1 MVKKNITIVTGTG
14 GPLGTGHLQ
23 RMLNLVSYLEEKNEF
38 EVSLLIKSGTFPLP
52 EKFSRIKIDR
62 FPAKADL
69 IIRDMR
75 DSEINEILALN
86 KIAPVLAVDD
96 AGEGRSRA
104 AFSIDLLPPPERH
117 SSGSQFNIERFIYG
131 YNFSLG
137 IESLGNEYL
146 DARDIDITI
155 YAGFNPSD
163 ELLSSIS
170 RSIPG
175 GRRAIIL
182 SAGKP
187 VVLTGDPLPDDISY
201 AEILTSSRIVM
212 THFGITMFE
221 ADICGCMVAALNPT
235 RYHSELTDSIKNSIR
250 LVHSAEYKTF
260 DPVLMGDDIEN
271 ALRKNHSEGFYAND
285 ILSRINNGLENFTRY
300 IYKILM

>member
-1 MVKKNITIVTGTG
+1 MVRKNIIIVTGTG

-23 RMLNLVSYLEEKNEF
+23 RMLNLASYLENKNEF
-38 EVSLLIKSGTFPLP
+38 EVSLLIKSGTYPLP

-62 FPAKADL
+62 FPSNADL

-75 DSEINEILALN
+75 DSENNEIIALN

-104 AFSIDLLPPPERH
+104 AFSIDLLPPPGKY
-117 SSGSQFNIERFIYG
+117 SSDSQFNIERFLYG
-131 YNFSLG
+131 YNFTLG

-146 DARDIDITI
+146 DTRNIDITI

-163 ELLSSIS
+163 ELLSNIS

-187 VVLTGDPLPDDISY
+187 VVLTGDPLPDNITY

-221 ADICGCMVAALNPT
+221 AVICGCNIAALNPT
-235 RYHSELTDSIKNSIR
+235 RYHSELTDSIRNDIR
-250 LVHSAEYKTF
+250 LIHSAEYKSF
-260 DPVLMGDDIEN
+260 DPVLMSDDIEN
-271 ALRKNHSEGFYAND
+271 ELKKNPAEGFYAND
-285 ILSRINNGLENFTRY
+285 ILNRINSGLENFTRY
-300 IYKILM
+300 IYKTLM